1 MTCQPATGRVL
12 AVNSDQLQ
20 VSIGRAHGIQPG
32 DELTLY
38 KTNEVID
45 PQGMHFL
52 QYNLYPTKVKVVSAS
67 VDSAIVVPVD
77 NGIIGNIQ
85 PNDFVTKR

>member
-1 MTCQPATGRVL
+1 MTANV
-12 AVNSDQLQ
+12 A
-20 VSIGRAHGIQPG
+20 
-32 DELTLY
+32 LTDTFAGFKD

-67 VDSAIVVPVD
+67 VDSATVVPVD